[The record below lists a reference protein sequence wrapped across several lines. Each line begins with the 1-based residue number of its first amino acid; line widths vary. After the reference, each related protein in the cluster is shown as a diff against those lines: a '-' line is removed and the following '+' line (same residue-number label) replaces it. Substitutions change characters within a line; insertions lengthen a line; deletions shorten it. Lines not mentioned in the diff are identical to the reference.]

1 MQDIYDIKPL
11 IIVFQ
16 TNIWWNLII
25 LLLAILAYFVIF
37 KNKKNIVKTEKIE
50 QNLAKSQTEDLFTYL
65 QKNIEKLNSEE
76 FYKKLDELLRNI
88 IYQKTWKDIKS
99 MSLQEIEN
107 LDLDNILKDFVKAI
121 YFKEYAKDIE
131 DSLEIRRNY
140 LEKIESLY
148 TL

>member
-11 IIVFQ
+11 IVSFQ

-37 KNKKNIVKTEKIE
+37 KNKKNIVKTEKID
-50 QNLAKSQTEDLFTYL
+50 QNLAKSKIEDLFIYL
-65 QKNIEKLNSEE
+65 QKNIENLNSEE
-76 FYKKLDELLRNI
+76 FYKKLDELLRNL
-88 IYQKTWKDIKS
+88 IYQKTWKDLKS

-107 LDLDNILKDFVKAI
+107 LDLDSILKDFVKAI